1 MLDTIFSIVPCES
14 QISLFGITHL
24 IILVASLA
32 SAYFMVKRNK
42 ESKLFEKG
50 STILML
56 VGYICLYTWYCFSPE
71 SFIIKGLPLYT
82 CRIAVYMLTLGVFFK
97 KERWLKIGSYWGFF
111 GGFFGLLLPTIF
123 DYPFPHVLQ
132 ITTFYLH
139 IYLFLISTYYLF
151 VKKIGMDKKD
161 LKMCSKFTVWFLA
174 FVTAVNVKLGSNYSA
189 TLKMPGV
196 LLKLG
201 ISFPIGFCFIVV
213 TVGYLVAIYLEY
225 KLINKYN

>member
-1 MLDTIFSIVPCES
+1 M
-14 QISLFGITHL
+14 
-24 IILVASLA
+24 
-32 SAYFMVKRNK
+32 
-42 ESKLFEKG
+42 
-50 STILML
+50 
-56 VGYICLYTWYCFSPE
+56 
-71 SFIIKGLPLYT
+71 
-82 CRIAVYMLTLGVFFK
+82 
-97 KERWLKIGSYWGFF
+97 
-111 GGFFGLLLPTIF
+111 LLPTIF